1 MSNKI
6 VTVIHSLLLGVLS
19 TGCAVSMEPARED
32 RAVMLWSQTSD
43 VFGNPYR
50 VPGEVSWAVDPNS
63 CGDKLDTIRE
73 GFIAGQKFWSSA
85 KHVPI
90 HEALPGEEINFV
102 VYCQTFGKTIAQSPR
117 AFRVKSISV
126 NVDNTIDKM
135 EVEVPSN
142 WKIVN
147 DQRTEDG
154 FTPMSYS
161 ALGVAYNTLGLAMGM
176 AHDFDP
182 GRSSSAPNLDQ
193 YIVMPACVNNCD
205 T

>member
-1 MSNKI
+1 MTNKI
-6 VTVIHSLLLGVLS
+6 VTGISSFLLCVLA
-19 TGCAVSMEPARED
+19 TGCASEPEAVRED
-32 RAVMLWSQTSD
+32 RIVMLWSQTSD
-43 VFGNPYR
+43 ALGNPYNR
-50 VPGEVSWAVDPNS
+50 PGEVSWAVDPNS

-73 GFIAGQKFWSSA
+73 GFIAGQKFWSA
-85 KHVPI
+85 TKQVPI

-117 AFRVKSISV
+117 AYRVKSIAV
-126 NVDNTIDKM
+126 NVDNSIDKM

-147 DQRTEDG
+147 DQLAEDG

-161 ALGVAYNTLGLAMGM
+161 AFGVAYNTLGLAVGVTH
-176 AHDFDP
+176 AFDP
-182 GRSSSAPNLDQ
+182 GRSSSAPNLGQ
-193 YIVMPACVNNCD
+193 FIIMPGCVKNCD

>member
-19 TGCAVSMEPARED
+19 TGCASGTEAVRED
-32 RAVMLWSQTSD
+32 RIVMLWSQTTD
-43 VFGNPYR
+43 AFGNPYNR
-50 VPGEVSWAVDPNS
+50 PDEISWAVDPNS

-73 GFIAGQKFWSSA
+73 GFIAGQKFWSA
-85 KHVPI
+85 TKQVLI
-90 HEALPGEEINFV
+90 HEAMPGEEINFV
-102 VYCQTFGKTIAQSPR
+102 VYCRDFGKTIAQSPR
-117 AFRVKSISV
+117 AYRVKTISV
-126 NVDNTIDKM
+126 NVDNAIDKM

-147 DQRTEDG
+147 DQLSEDG

-161 ALGVAYNTLGLAMGM
+161 SFGVAYNTLGLAVGVTH
-176 AHDFDP
+176 AFDP
-182 GRSSSAPNLDQ
+182 GRSSSTPNLDQ
-193 YIVMPACVNNCD
+193 YIVMSDCIKNCD